1 MRPSTTHE
9 ALVTSQFGP
18 QAAAYVASAVHAQGA
33 DLTQIAEA
41 IALRRPAT
49 VLDLGCGG
57 GHVSFAAAP
66 FADSVTAYD
75 LSADMLAAVEAEAA
89 RRGLAN
95 IVTRRGSAEALPF
108 ADASFE
114 AVATRFST
122 HHWGDAAK
130 GLAEAGRVLRPG
142 GIALFADVFAPAD
155 PLLDT
160 FLQSFELL
168 RDPSHVRNYSIAQ
181 WRGMVEAAGLTVA
194 SVTQGR
200 LPLDFAAWIKR
211 INTPPHFA
219 AAIRALQQ
227 AMAERVRSHFAIDED
242 GNFSLD
248 TMVMVAHKA

>member
-33 DLTQIAEA
+33 DLTQMAEA
-41 IALRRPAT
+41 LALRRPAT

-57 GHVSFAAAP
+57 GHVSFAA
-66 FADSVTAYD
+66 
-75 LSADMLAAVEAEAA
+75 
-89 RRGLAN
+89 
-95 IVTRRGSAEALPF
+95 ALPF

-130 GLAEAGRVLRPG
+130 GLAEAGRVLKPG

-227 AMAERVRSHFAIDED
+227 AMAERVRAHFAIDED

-248 TMVMVAHKA
+248 AMVMVAHKA